1 MRYEANY
8 IRNKVLE
15 DGYFLYR
22 NYYKEDEIINFRD
35 ELEYKIKNSPIYYSR
50 SIINLLRIILSFDL
64 MMMYKELLDI
74 ICIFITQVVGIKK

>member
-22 NYYKEDEIINFRD
+22 NYYKEDEI
-35 ELEYKIKNSPIYYSR
+35 L
-50 SIINLLRIILSFDL
+50 ILG
-64 MMMYKELLDI
+64 MN
-74 ICIFITQVVGIKK
+74 